1 MTQTEQ
7 VLFKETQYYCNEW
20 MRLKKE
26 LGGFDQL
33 VLIQHASF
41 CALYTVIEES
51 GLANEY
57 QAWKEGE
64 KNHG

>member
-26 LGGFDQL
+26 LGEFDQL
-33 VLIQHASF
+33 VRIQHARF
-41 CALYTVIEES
+41 CALYAVIEES
-51 GLANEY
+51 GLEDEY
-57 QAWKEGE
+57 QAWKKGE